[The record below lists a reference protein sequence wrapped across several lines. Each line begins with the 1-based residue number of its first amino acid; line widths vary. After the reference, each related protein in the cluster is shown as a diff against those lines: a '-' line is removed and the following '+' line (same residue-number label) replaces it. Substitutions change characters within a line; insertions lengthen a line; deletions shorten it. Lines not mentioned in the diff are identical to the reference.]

1 MLPSAELIHTGVHG
15 RSAPVAAIVVS
26 AAQEHR
32 SNYPIAMIEVD
43 PDSVFMFGTAAQLSP
58 CPIDRDADAQI

>member
-1 MLPSAELIHTGVHG
+1 MGG
-15 RSAPVAAIVVS
+15 SAPVAAIVVS

-43 PDSVFMFGTAAQLSP
+43 PESVFMFGTAAKLSP
-58 CPIDRDADAQI
+58 CPIDRDADAQV